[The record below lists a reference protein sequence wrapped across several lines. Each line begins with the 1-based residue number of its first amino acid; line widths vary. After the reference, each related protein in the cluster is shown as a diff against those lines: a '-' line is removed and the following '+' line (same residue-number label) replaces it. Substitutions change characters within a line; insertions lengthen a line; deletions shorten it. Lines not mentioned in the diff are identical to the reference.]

1 MQTSPTSS
9 SVLLMVV
16 SLVFTVPVAIP
27 MAFAAREAN
36 VLVVGFLS
44 IFVVVGCWLGAMG
57 YRSFRTR
64 HRFTLGE
71 DELLIEWVRGGKVDK
86 IERIPRAELID
97 VAIDDA
103 PSSGTPVFGL
113 VLGTRNGEI
122 DLSEGRTSW
131 GLAFYQARCEQLA
144 SFLGIPVRP

>member
-1 MQTSPTSS
+1 
-9 SVLLMVV
+9 
-16 SLVFTVPVAIP
+16 
-27 MAFAAREAN
+27 
-36 VLVVGFLS
+36 VLVVAALS
-44 IFVVVGCWLGAMG
+44 IFMVVGGGISVMG

-64 HRFTLGE
+64 HRFTMTD

-131 GLAFYQARCEQLA
+131 GLDFYRARREELA

>member
-1 MQTSPTSS
+1 MLLVVAGLAFIVPTASP
-9 SVLLMVV
+9 
-16 SLVFTVPVAIP
+16 
-27 MAFAAREAN
+27 FALALRELD
-36 VLVVGFLS
+36 VLVVAALS
-44 IFVVVGCWLGAMG
+44 IFMVVGGGISVMG

-64 HRFTLGE
+64 HRFTMTD

-131 GLAFYQARCEQLA
+131 GLDFYRARREELA